1 MNVISPA
8 SNSATNTTSVPS
20 VPSVPRAPD
29 VPSTLNA
36 PISQQQDLAAESS
49 SSNAEATMS
58 AEVLSKVSDQK
69 KFLSNLGN
77 RSVDDAAQG
86 LLLGY
91 ASQQVTQISNVM
103 KEGVAQLDKE
113 GKPKVKRVKSVIQ
126 VPVYVPTEFGE
137 QANVVMTD
145 FAAGSLL
152 HMLTKA
158 GKHKSYGVNVEAKP
172 GSAINLLDVMSS
184 FFDVA
189 DFDSLAEVL
198 SSQWIRGKMRQSDQ
212 LKMALSACGL
222 SEETS
227 SEVREFIA
235 NILPPM
241 LDKYLASKRPDGGKP
256 LGKLEASRTSK
267 ALVFLRH
274 FESTGTM
281 KGAKPQL
288 DVFVE
293 LQKHLNR
300 LLVQHVKTLQLTE
313 AALDNNQYADDAKRL
328 NDVNKAEILP
338 IRIKALEHI
347 ICASNK
353 LLAALRKFHM
363 DQMLKDA
370 KKNSGAS
377 SKNADTTD
385 ADDFMMLEI

>member
-8 SNSATNTTSVPS
+8 STNVPNAAPTVMVQETSAPNTEANMIDELS
-20 VPSVPRAPD
+20 
-29 VPSTLNA
+29 NKM
-36 PISQQQDLAAESS
+36 SS
-49 SSNAEATMS
+49 
-58 AEVLSKVSDQK
+58 QK
-69 KFLSNLGN
+69 KFLNTLGN
-77 RSVDDAAQG
+77 RSVDDAARG
-86 LLLGY
+86 SLLGY
-91 ASQQVTQISNVM
+91 ASQQVTQLVNIL
-103 KEGVAQLDKE
+103 KDGAQQFDKD

-126 VPVYVPTEFGE
+126 IPLYVPTEFGE

-189 DFDSLAEVL
+189 DFDSLSEVL

-241 LDKYLASKRPDGGKP
+241 LDKYLSSKRPDGGKP
-256 LGKLEASRTSK
+256 LGKLEASRIGK

-300 LLVQHVKTLQLTE
+300 LLVQHVKTLQATE
-313 AALDNNQYADDAKRL
+313 AALELNQYVDDAKRL

-363 DQMLKDA
+363 EQMLKDA
-370 KKNSGAS
+370 KKNSAAS
-377 SKNADTTD
+377 SQNTDTTD

>member
-8 SNSATNTTSVPS
+8 SNNVPS
-20 VPSVPRAPD
+20 VPSVPSMPVVPNTPTAQQPD
-29 VPSTLNA
+29 VT
-36 PISQQQDLAAESS
+36 AESS
-49 SSNAEATMS
+49 SANTEASMS
-58 AEVLSKVSDQK
+58 AELSNKLSSQK
-69 KFLSNLGN
+69 KFLNNLGN
-77 RSVDDAAQG
+77 RSVDDVVRG
-86 LLLGY
+86 SLLGY
-91 ASQQVTQISNVM
+91 ASQQVTHTINVL
-103 KEGVAQLDKE
+103 KDGVPQLDKD

-126 VPVYVPTEFGE
+126 IPLYVPTEFGE

-189 DFDSLAEVL
+189 DFDSLSEVL

-235 NILPPM
+235 NILPHM

-256 LGKLEASRTSK
+256 LGKLEASRIGK

-293 LQKHLNR
+293 LQKHLNK
-300 LLVQHVKTLQLTE
+300 LMSQHVKTLQATE
-313 AALDNNQYADDAKRL
+313 AALELNQYADDAKRL

-338 IRIKALEHI
+338 IRVKALEHI

-363 DQMLKDA
+363 EQMLKDA
-370 KKNSGAS
+370 KKNSAA
-377 SKNADTTD
+377 SKNVDTTE

>member
-8 SNSATNTTSVPS
+8 SNSVPS
-20 VPSVPRAPD
+20 AFSS
-29 VPSTLNA
+29 PSTPVVHNTPTA
-36 PISQQQDLAAESS
+36 QQPDITAESS
-49 SSNAEATMS
+49 SASTEAMGAELSNK
-58 AEVLSKVSDQK
+58 LSSQK
-69 KFLSNLGN
+69 KFLNNLGN
-77 RSVDDAAQG
+77 RNVDDAASG
-86 LLLGY
+86 TLLGY
-91 ASQQVTQISNVM
+91 ASQQVTKVINVL
-103 KEGVAQLDKE
+103 KDGVQQRDKV

-126 VPVYVPTEFGE
+126 IPLYVPTEFGE

-189 DFDSLAEVL
+189 DFDSLSEVL

-235 NILPPM
+235 NILPHM

-256 LGKLEASRTSK
+256 LGKLEASRIGK
-267 ALVFLRH
+267 ALVFLRQ

-293 LQKHLNR
+293 LQKHLNK
-300 LLVQHVKTLQLTE
+300 LLVQHVKTLQATE
-313 AALDNNQYADDAKRL
+313 AALELNQYADDAKRL

-338 IRIKALEHI
+338 IRVKALEHI

-353 LLAALRKFHM
+353 LLAALRMFHM
-363 DQMLKDA
+363 DQLLKDA
-370 KKNSGAS
+370 KKNGAS
-377 SKNADTTD
+377 SQKADTTE

>member
-8 SNSATNTTSVPS
+8 SNS
-20 VPSVPRAPD
+20 
-29 VPSTLNA
+29 VPSTPVVPNTPTA
-36 PISQQQDLAAESS
+36 QQPDVTAESS
-49 SSNAEATMS
+49 SANTEALMS
-58 AEVLSKVSDQK
+58 AELSNKLSSQK
-69 KFLSNLGN
+69 KFLNNLGN
-77 RSVDDAAQG
+77 RSVDDVVRG
-86 LLLGY
+86 SLLGY
-91 ASQQVTQISNVM
+91 ASQQVTHTINVL
-103 KEGVAQLDKE
+103 KDGVPQLDKD

-126 VPVYVPTEFGE
+126 IPLYVPTEFGE

-189 DFDSLAEVL
+189 DFDSLSEVL

-256 LGKLEASRTSK
+256 LGKLEASRIGK

-293 LQKHLNR
+293 LQKHLNK
-300 LLVQHVKTLQLTE
+300 LMVQHVKTLQATE
-313 AALDNNQYADDAKRL
+313 AALELNQYADDAKRL

-338 IRIKALEHI
+338 IRVKALEHI

-363 DQMLKDA
+363 EQMLKDA
-370 KKNSGAS
+370 KKNSAAS
-377 SKNADTTD
+377 QNADTTE

>member
-8 SNSATNTTSVPS
+8 SNSAPSAPSAPVVPS
-20 VPSVPRAPD
+20 VPSA
-29 VPSTLNA
+29 PSTFSTEA
-36 PISQQQDLAAESS
+36 SMSAESS
-49 SSNAEATMS
+49 SANTEASMS
-58 AEVLSKVSDQK
+58 AELSNKLSSQK
-69 KFLSNLGN
+69 KFLNNLGN
-77 RSVDDAAQG
+77 RSVDDVARG
-86 LLLGY
+86 SLLGY
-91 ASQQVTQISNVM
+91 ASQQVTQTINVL
-103 KEGVAQLDKE
+103 KDGVPQLDKD

-126 VPVYVPTEFGE
+126 IPLYVPSEFGE

-189 DFDSLAEVL
+189 DFDSLSELL

-235 NILPPM
+235 NILPHM

-256 LGKLEASRTSK
+256 LGKLEASRIGK

-293 LQKHLNR
+293 LQKHLNK
-300 LLVQHVKTLQLTE
+300 LMVQHVKTLQATE
-313 AALDNNQYADDAKRL
+313 AALELNQYADDAKRL

-338 IRIKALEHI
+338 IRVKALEHI

-363 DQMLKDA
+363 EQMLKDA
-370 KKNSGAS
+370 KKNSAAS
-377 SKNADTTD
+377 QNVDTTE

>member
-8 SNSATNTTSVPS
+8 SNNVPS
-20 VPSVPRAPD
+20 VPSVPSMPVVPNTPTAQQPD
-29 VPSTLNA
+29 VT
-36 PISQQQDLAAESS
+36 AESS
-49 SSNAEATMS
+49 SANTEASMS
-58 AEVLSKVSDQK
+58 AELSNKLSSQK
-69 KFLSNLGN
+69 KFLNDLGN
-77 RSVDDAAQG
+77 RSVDDVVRG
-86 LLLGY
+86 SLLGY
-91 ASQQVTQISNVM
+91 ASQQVTHTINVL
-103 KEGVAQLDKE
+103 KDGVPQLDKD

-126 VPVYVPTEFGE
+126 IPLYVPTEFGE

-189 DFDSLAEVL
+189 DFDSLSEVL

-256 LGKLEASRTSK
+256 LGKLEASRIGK

-293 LQKHLNR
+293 LQKHLNK
-300 LLVQHVKTLQLTE
+300 LMSQHVKTLQATE
-313 AALDNNQYADDAKRL
+313 AALELNQYADDAKRL

-338 IRIKALEHI
+338 IRVKALEHI

-363 DQMLKDA
+363 EQMLKDA
-370 KKNSGAS
+370 KKNSAA
-377 SKNADTTD
+377 SKNVDTTE

>member
-8 SNSATNTTSVPS
+8 SNNVPS
-20 VPSVPRAPD
+20 VPSVPSTPVVPNTPTAQQPD
-29 VPSTLNA
+29 VTA
-36 PISQQQDLAAESS
+36 GSS
-49 SSNAEATMS
+49 SANTEALMS
-58 AEVLSKVSDQK
+58 AELSNKLSSQK
-69 KFLSNLGN
+69 KFLNNLGN
-77 RSVDDAAQG
+77 RSVDDVVRG
-86 LLLGY
+86 SLLGY
-91 ASQQVTQISNVM
+91 ASQQVTQTINVL
-103 KEGVAQLDKE
+103 KDGVPQLDKD

-126 VPVYVPTEFGE
+126 IPLYVPTEFGE

-189 DFDSLAEVL
+189 DFDSLSEVL

-256 LGKLEASRTSK
+256 LGKLEASRIGK

-293 LQKHLNR
+293 LQKHLNK
-300 LLVQHVKTLQLTE
+300 LMVQHVKTLQATE
-313 AALDNNQYADDAKRL
+313 AALELNQYADDAKRL

-338 IRIKALEHI
+338 IRVKALEHI

-363 DQMLKDA
+363 EQMLKDA
-370 KKNSGAS
+370 KKNSAAS
-377 SKNADTTD
+377 QNVDTTE

>member
-8 SNSATNTTSVPS
+8 SNSAPSAPSAPSTPVVPS
-20 VPSVPRAPD
+20 VPSAPEA
-29 VPSTLNA
+29 T
-36 PISQQQDLAAESS
+36 AESS
-49 SSNAEATMS
+49 SANTEASMS
-58 AEVLSKVSDQK
+58 AELSNKLSSQK

-77 RSVDDAAQG
+77 RSVDDAARG
-86 LLLGY
+86 SLLGY
-91 ASQQVTQISNVM
+91 AAQQVTQTINVL
-103 KEGVAQLDKE
+103 KDGVPQLDKD

-126 VPVYVPTEFGE
+126 IPLYVPSEFGE

-158 GKHKSYGVNVEAKP
+158 GKHKSYGVNVEAVP

-189 DFDSLAEVL
+189 DFDSLSEVL

-222 SEETS
+222 SEGTS

-256 LGKLEASRTSK
+256 LGKLEASRIGK

-274 FESTGTM
+274 VESTGTGTM

-293 LQKHLNR
+293 LQKHLNK
-300 LLVQHVKTLQLTE
+300 LLVQHVKTLQATE
-313 AALDNNQYADDAKRL
+313 AALELNQYADDAKRL
-328 NDVNKAEILP
+328 KDVNKAELLP
-338 IRIKALEHI
+338 IRVKALEHI
-347 ICASNK
+347 ICTSNK
-353 LLAALRKFHM
+353 LLPALRKFHM
-363 DQMLKDA
+363 EQMLKDA
-370 KKNSGAS
+370 KKNSAAS
-377 SKNADTTD
+377 QNVDTTE

>member
-1 MNVISPA
+1 MNIISPA
-8 SNSATNTTSVPS
+8 SNSATNATSVPS
-20 VPSVPRAPD
+20 VPSAPA
-29 VPSTLNA
+29 VPSA
-36 PISQQQDLAAESS
+36 SIPQQHDLAAESS

-58 AEVLSKVSDQK
+58 AEVISKVSSQK
-69 KFLSNLGN
+69 KFLNNLGN
-77 RSVDDAAQG
+77 RSVDDAAKG
-86 LLLGY
+86 SLLGY
-91 ASQQVTQISNVM
+91 ASQQVTQVINVL
-103 KEGVAQLDKE
+103 KDGVAQLDKD

-126 VPVYVPTEFGE
+126 IPVYVPTEFGE

-189 DFDSLAEVL
+189 DFDSLSEVL

-256 LGKLEASRTSK
+256 LGKLEASRIGK

-363 DQMLKDA
+363 EQMLKDA
-370 KKNSGAS
+370 KKNSAAS
-377 SKNADTTD
+377 SKNVDTTD

>member
-8 SNSATNTTSVPS
+8 SNSVPS
-20 VPSVPRAPD
+20 APSAPSTPVVPSA
-29 VPSTLNA
+29 PSTEA
-36 PISQQQDLAAESS
+36 SMSAESS
-49 SSNAEATMS
+49 SANTEASMS
-58 AEVLSKVSDQK
+58 AELSNKLSSQK
-69 KFLSNLGN
+69 KFLNNLGN

-86 LLLGY
+86 SLLGY
-91 ASQQVTQISNVM
+91 ASQQVTQTINVL
-103 KEGVAQLDKE
+103 KDGVPQLDKD

-126 VPVYVPTEFGE
+126 IPLYVPSEFGE

-189 DFDSLAEVL
+189 DFDSLSELL

-256 LGKLEASRTSK
+256 LGKLEASRIGK

-293 LQKHLNR
+293 LQKHLNK
-300 LLVQHVKTLQLTE
+300 LMVQHVKTLQATE
-313 AALDNNQYADDAKRL
+313 AALELNQYADDAKRL
-328 NDVNKAEILP
+328 KDVNKAEILP
-338 IRIKALEHI
+338 IRVKALEHI

-363 DQMLKDA
+363 EQMLKDA
-370 KKNSGAS
+370 KKNSAAS
-377 SKNADTTD
+377 QNVDTTE

>member
-1 MNVISPA
+1 MNVISPE
-8 SNSATNTTSVPS
+8 SNSVPSAPSVPS
-20 VPSVPRAPD
+20 VPSAPSAPSA
-29 VPSTLNA
+29 PSTEA
-36 PISQQQDLAAESS
+36 SMSAESS
-49 SSNAEATMS
+49 SANTEASMS
-58 AEVLSKVSDQK
+58 AELSNKLSSQK
-69 KFLSNLGN
+69 KFLNNLGN
-77 RSVDDAAQG
+77 RSVDDAARG
-86 LLLGY
+86 SLLGY
-91 ASQQVTQISNVM
+91 ASQQVTQTINVL
-103 KEGVAQLDKE
+103 KDGVPQLDKD

-126 VPVYVPTEFGE
+126 IPLYVPSEFGE

-189 DFDSLAEVL
+189 DFDSLSELL

-256 LGKLEASRTSK
+256 LGKLEASRIGK

-293 LQKHLNR
+293 LQKHLNK
-300 LLVQHVKTLQLTE
+300 LMVQHVKTLQATE
-313 AALDNNQYADDAKRL
+313 AALELNQYADDAKRL

-338 IRIKALEHI
+338 IRVKALEHI

-363 DQMLKDA
+363 EQMLKDA
-370 KKNSGAS
+370 KKNSAAS
-377 SKNADTTD
+377 QNVDTTE